1 MFFLK
6 SVGLSIHENDLIISK
21 VSQKLFNCAFES
33 MVIKDFLLKDS
44 LDLKLMIDAQGYD
57 KQDIVL
63 SWPREKTIVRE
74 VELPASSINELKE
87 SISYQLDSFI
97 LFTEEDVY
105 YDIYASLSPE
115 YGEKAFI
122 FAIKKEDI
130 DDLLLKFDSL
140 SISPS
145 RIIISPLSFI
155 PLVNNKTV
163 VLDKHKDTYSY
174 NLYMDSTLVET
185 SLVRNLDALKEKII
199 ESKPDTLVLPDK
211 DFDNITDLCND
222 DVSVESWEK
231 NKESMGAAI
240 NGASEYLKGFDIL
253 RASRK
258 KQVSQ
263 MVLTSVLSV
272 LIIAFAFIIPGITK
286 HKKMQAIDAIERK
299 LNELRPD
306 VTAVSD
312 IKFEIN
318 NILETTEKL
327 REIAHL
333 AHRRVDLLSEITS
346 VLPDDTWVKQLSF
359 KRNDFEI
366 EGIGLSGANILA
378 LLENSLIFKDVRF
391 ASSVTKDR
399 GGKEKFKIKGSTK

>member
-163 VLDKHKDTYSY
+163 VLDKNKDTYSY

-211 DFDNITDLCND
+211 DFDNIAGLCND